1 MPDVTTYSF
10 LDLTGSI
17 HHDVAG
23 DYLFQGQMGAGSVAI
38 AMTTEKTVH
47 DLASD
52 GSIMVSKMA
61 GENGTISIEVQQT
74 SDLHAWLLDTY
85 NLVNFTPDTSQWA
98 GMSMMLRNIVD
109 GSSHV
114 ASGMSFQK
122 VPDKSYQA
130 QGQRVTW
137 VLMAADIHS
146 ITV

>member
-1 MPDVTTYSF
+1 
-10 LDLTGSI
+10 
-17 HHDVAG
+17 
-23 DYLFQGQMGAGSVAI
+23 
-38 AMTTEKTVH
+38 
-47 DLASD
+47 
-52 GSIMVSKMA
+52 MVSKMA